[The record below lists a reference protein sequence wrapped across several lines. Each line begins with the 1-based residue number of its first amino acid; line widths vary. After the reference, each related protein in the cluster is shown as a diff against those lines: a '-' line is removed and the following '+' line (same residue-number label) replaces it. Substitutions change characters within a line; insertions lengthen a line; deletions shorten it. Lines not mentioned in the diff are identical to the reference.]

1 MKRRSKQR
9 FAKIFRLGKIGVLV
23 FTPIFLLAMPK
34 DYFDSGKPAFS
45 LFEMLGVDGYYSKGL
60 TRGCMHL
67 LHLDFEGAASF
78 NKLSFVVV
86 PLLLGLWGMWTY
98 QEIKKYQKLQNS
110 LVSQD
115 SQHLQGSVPGEIV
128 EGEKWQVRDNDQASQ
143 DSQTLKEAQDEQ
155 G

>member
-1 MKRRSKQR
+1 MKKRSKQR
-9 FAKIFRLGKIGVLV
+9 FANIFRLGKIGVLV

-34 DYFDSGKPAFS
+34 DFFDSGKPTFS
-45 LFEMLGVDGYYSKGL
+45 LFELLGVDGYYSKGL

-86 PLLLGLWGMWTY
+86 PLLLGLWITWTY
-98 QEIKKYQKLQNS
+98 QEIKKYQNSQNPQNS
-110 LVSQD
+110 QTRWPSG
-115 SQHLQGSVPGEIV
+115 SQGSDAE
-128 EGEKWQVRDNDQASQ
+128 EKGPVGDNNQTSH